1 MIITPAQIRAARALL
16 GLTPEEVAARARIP
30 VATLRALEAAA
41 TPDAVPAAALVGVQG
56 ALEDAGI
63 LFIGDGVQRLRAMSP
78 EAAARYRAM
87 LEITR
92 RSGARFA
99 GRDDLL
105 TDGDMY
111 DENGLPA

>member
-63 LFIGDGVQRLRAMSP
+63 LFIDEGVRRRHRRAADVEQEFRALMDISRRS
-78 EAAARYRAM
+78 AAR
-87 LEITR
+87 L
-92 RSGARFA
+92 A
-99 GRDDLL
+99 GQDLL
-105 TDGDMY
+105 TDDDLY